1 MDYNSIKGKY
11 ADAARQRRTKIQ
23 LAEAKVASLK
33 EAVKQAERDR
43 EQYRL
48 KFGEVSREK
57 SQKWWDATA
66 HIDSLKKRLAEAQ
79 DKIAALSLGEAGKKK
94 LTENL

>member
-23 LAEAKVASLK
+23 LAEANVASLK

-48 KFGEVSREK
+48 KYGEVSREK
-57 SQKWWDATA
+57 SQKWQTATA
-66 HIDSLKKRLAEAQ
+66 HIDSLKKRLVEAQ
-79 DKIAALSLGEAGKKK
+79 DKIAALSLGEAGMKT
-94 LTENL
+94 LTEKF

>member
-11 ADAARQRRTKIQ
+11 TDAARQRRTKIQ
-23 LAEAKVASLK
+23 LSDAKVASLK

-57 SQKWWDATA
+57 SQKWQEATA
-66 HIDSLKKRLAEAQ
+66 QIYSLNKRLAEAQ
-79 DKIAALSLGEAGKKK
+79 DKIAALSLGEAGMKK
-94 LTENL
+94 LTEKL

>member
-11 ADAARQRRTKIQ
+11 VDAARQRRTKIQ

-48 KFGEVSREK
+48 KYGEVSREK
-57 SQKWWDATA
+57 SQKWQEATA
-66 HIDSLKKRLAEAQ
+66 HIDNLKKRLAEAQ
-79 DKIAALSLGEAGKKK
+79 DKIAALSLGEAGMKKI
-94 LTENL
+94 TENL

>member
-33 EAVKQAERDR
+33 AAVKQAERDR

-57 SQKWWDATA
+57 SQKWLEATA
-66 HIDSLKKRLAEAQ
+66 HIDSLKKRLEEAQ
-79 DKIAALSLGEAGKKK
+79 DKIASLSLGEAGMKK
-94 LTENL
+94 LTENF

>member
-1 MDYNSIKGKY
+1 MKTKEDMDT
-11 ADAARQRRTKIQ
+11 DAARQRRTKIQ

-43 EQYRL
+43 EQYRR

-57 SQKWWDATA
+57 SQKWQEATA
-66 HIDSLKKRLAEAQ
+66 QIYSLKKRLAEAQ
-79 DKIAALSLGEAGKKK
+79 DKIAALSLDEAGMKK
-94 LTENL
+94 LTEKL

>member
-11 ADAARQRRTKIQ
+11 TDAARQRRTKIQ

-57 SQKWWDATA
+57 SQKWQDATA
-66 HIDSLKKRLAEAQ
+66 HIASLKKRQAEAQ
-79 DKIAALSLGEAGKKK
+79 DKIATLSLGEAGMKK

>member
-11 ADAARQRRTKIQ
+11 TDAARQRRTRIQ

-43 EQYRL
+43 EQYRR

-57 SQKWWDATA
+57 SQKWQEATA
-66 HIDSLKKRLAEAQ
+66 QIYSLMKRLAEAQ
-79 DKIAALSLGEAGKKK
+79 DKIAALSLDEAGMKK
-94 LTENL
+94 LTEKL